1 MDNFIGRTFLSSSL
15 VLLMTACGGSDS
27 ETGAQTQA
35 QNQPPIAQAGANQSV
50 ATSTLVTLDGSASS
64 DADGDL
70 ISYQWLLTT
79 IPTGSTAHLSGSTSA
94 RPTFTSDV
102 DGTYVAQLIVN
113 DGVDESAV
121 DIITVNSATANTA
134 PTANA
139 GANQNVATNTLVT
152 LNGSGSS
159 DLDGDTLSYQWSLMD
174 IPSGS
179 LIELSDI
186 TASSPTFTSD
196 VDGSYI
202 IQLIV
207 NDGSDDST
215 ADSITIIS
223 ETSNSAPVAD
233 TGEDQNVATNTIV
246 TLNGTASSDADGD
259 SISYYWSF
267 ITVPLNSTAVLSNRT
282 QASPTFEADKDG
294 TYVIQLIV
302 NDGTEES
309 APATTTITSATQNSA
324 PMANAGAD
332 QNVATS
338 TVVVIDGTDSSD
350 ADGDELSYNWSFT
363 TKPDGSLAALSDV
376 NASSPTFTTDI
387 DGTYVIQLIVN
398 DGNDISAADTITIV
412 SATLNSAPMADA
424 GIDRIVTP
432 GSIVT
437 LNGGGSSDADGD
449 GLLYSWS
456 FVSKPSESG
465 AEFDD
470 LSAMN
475 PSFTADVEGSYV
487 ISLIVNDSMMDSVA
501 DNIQVDVIQPSVK
514 LFSKSGFFG
523 ATFNEV
529 SLPYNMSGVSSAS
542 VTGIPMPTT
551 YTLSTFKLLAQGQDF
566 TIINLNATDSS
577 STVIPFFTEISDGFV
592 VPNGVEMEFELITP
606 LTGGQ
611 TVNLNFSFEIQE
623 TGETFS
629 VSYMFTSN

>member
-1 MDNFIGRTFLSSSL
+1 
-15 VLLMTACGGSDS
+15 
-27 ETGAQTQA
+27 
-35 QNQPPIAQAGANQSV
+35 
-50 ATSTLVTLDGSASS
+50 
-64 DADGDL
+64 
-70 ISYQWLLTT
+70 
-79 IPTGSTAHLSGSTSA
+79 
-94 RPTFTSDV
+94 
-102 DGTYVAQLIVN
+102 
-113 DGVDESAV
+113 
-121 DIITVNSATANTA
+121 
-134 PTANA
+134 
-139 GANQNVATNTLVT
+139 
-152 LNGSGSS
+152 
-159 DLDGDTLSYQWSLMD
+159 
-174 IPSGS
+174 
-179 LIELSDI
+179 
-186 TASSPTFTSD
+186 
-196 VDGSYI
+196 
-202 IQLIV
+202 
-207 NDGSDDST
+207 
-215 ADSITIIS
+215 
-223 ETSNSAPVAD
+223 
-233 TGEDQNVATNTIV
+233 
-246 TLNGTASSDADGD
+246 
-259 SISYYWSF
+259 
-267 ITVPLNSTAVLSNRT
+267 
-282 QASPTFEADKDG
+282 
-294 TYVIQLIV
+294 
-302 NDGTEES
+302 
-309 APATTTITSATQNSA
+309 
-324 PMANAGAD
+324 
-332 QNVATS
+332 
-338 TVVVIDGTDSSD
+338 
-350 ADGDELSYNWSFT
+350 
-363 TKPDGSLAALSDV
+363 
-376 NASSPTFTTDI
+376 
-387 DGTYVIQLIVN
+387 
-398 DGNDISAADTITIV
+398 
-412 SATLNSAPMADA
+412 MADA